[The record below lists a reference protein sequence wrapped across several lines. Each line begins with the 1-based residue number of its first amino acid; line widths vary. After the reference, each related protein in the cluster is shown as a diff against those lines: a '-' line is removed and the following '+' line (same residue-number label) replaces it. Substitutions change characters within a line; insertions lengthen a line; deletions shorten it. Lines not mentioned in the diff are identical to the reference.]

1 MKTKRN
7 FLIALALLAVLVG
20 GSASPAQAQAG
31 ISDVS
36 PAEGTVGSVI
46 TLSGAGFG
54 EKQGEVLIGA
64 EKCKVLS

>member
-1 MKTKRN
+1 
-7 FLIALALLAVLVG
+7 VG